1 MKPNSQHPSEYSSS
15 RRRNDQSSG
24 QGYPSRS
31 AAARRAEARAR
42 AAQRRK
48 EQLCTTLLCV
58 TLLLT
63 IALFVVC
70 AARCSAIRDN
80 HGLPTVSDTGTGD
93 TDVTDES
100 SSGSINGSNGHVTDV
115 PSSGSANG
123 NNGHVTDSATTVP
136 DTDVVPSFS
145 FALPDSVQSRYVL
158 LINRETGEVLAER
171 NADTITYPAS
181 ITKVMTVLTAIEELD
196 DLNMSVTITQDLINR
211 LIAAEAS
218 RAGFSA
224 GEVVKAKDML
234 YASLLPSG
242 ADGSVG
248 LAELVSG
255 SEEDFAALMTAKAKK
270 LGMKNTNF
278 TNATGL
284 HDDAHYST
292 CRDLAIM
299 LNYALENETFREVFT
314 TDSYHT
320 EATNKHESGI
330 WMRSSMFKKLE
341 KEMLTRSYFVG
352 GKTGFTEEAGVC
364 LASVAE
370 HNGTEYLLITLGA
383 GDGTNRVN
391 WQVQDAVAIFDALF
405 AKIG

>member
-15 RRRNDQSSG
+15 HQRNDRATG
-24 QGYPSRS
+24 KGYPSRS

-42 AAQRRK
+42 AAQRK
-48 EQLCTTLLCV
+48 QEQLRTTLLC
-58 TLLLT
+58 TALLLT

-70 AARCSAIRDN
+70 AVRCSEIRKE
-80 HGLPTVSDTGTGD
+80 HELPLVSDTVTTGD
-93 TDVTDES
+93 TGDNTVAPPTES
-100 SSGSINGSNGHVTDV
+100 IDDSSGSVTD
-115 PSSGSANG
+115 A
-123 NNGHVTDSATTVP
+123 ATTVP
-136 DTDVVPSFS
+136 DTDAVPTFS
-145 FALPDSVQSRYVL
+145 FTIPDAVQSRYVL
-158 LINRETGEVLAER
+158 LINRATGEVLAER

-211 LIAAEAS
+211 LVAANAS
-218 RAGFSA
+218 RAGFLG

-299 LNYALENETFREVFT
+299 LNYALENEAFREVFT
-314 TDSYHT
+314 TEYYHT

-330 WMRSSMFKKLE
+330 WMRSSMFKNLQY
-341 KEMLTRSYFVG
+341 EMLTRSYFVG

-383 GDGTNRVN
+383 GDGTNKERWHVR
-391 WQVQDAVAIFDALF
+391 DAVAIFDALF